1 MANSFYVNHNGEI
14 SWKQKFC
21 RDNVIK
27 PGVPKTDYSQIAEY
41 YDKVRPV
48 PADIWLSKIIEYG
61 KIDANCAVLDV
72 GCGTGRFTLGIS
84 TVKDSIVFALEPSI
98 KMLKQAVAKDESRNI
113 LWIRG
118 DGQKLPFRGN
128 FFNCIYMTLVIHH
141 IENKEM
147 VLREIYRAL
156 KKGGKCVI
164 MTNSHYR
171 MKKHVLHNFPG
182 VTAIDLKRFP
192 SVLSVKKTMIKNG
205 FRDVHYHIVQRDE
218 GYMPT
223 DEYLERVRNKY
234 ISTLT
239 LLSEE
244 AFQRGLKIFQQRVRR
259 KYGAQIRQ
267 ISGFDF
273 VVGLK

>member
-1 MANSFYVNHNGEI
+1 M
-14 SWKQKFC
+14 
-21 RDNVIK
+21 IK
-27 PGVPKTDYSQIAEY
+27 PSVPKTDYSKIAEY
-41 YDKVRPV
+41 YDKVRSM

-61 KIDANCAVLDV
+61 KIDTNCAVLDV

-84 TVKDSIVFALEPSI
+84 TVKNSMVCALEPSI
-98 KMLKQAVAKDESRNI
+98 EMLKQADAKDKSRNI
-113 LWIRG
+113 LRIRG
-118 DGQKLPFRGN
+118 DGQKLPFRDD

-147 VLREIYRAL
+147 ALREIYRAL
-156 KKGGKCVI
+156 KKGGRCVI

-171 MKKHVLHNFPG
+171 MKKHVLRDFPG
-182 VTAIDLKRFP
+182 VTTIDLKRFP
-192 SVLSVKKTMIKNG
+192 SVPSVKKTMIKIG
-205 FRDVHYHIVQRDE
+205 FRDVHYHIVQHDE

-223 DEYLERVRNKY
+223 DEYLERDRNKY

-244 AFQRGLKIFQQRVRR
+244 AFQRGFKIFQQRVQR
-259 KYGAQIRQ
+259 KYGTQIRR

-273 VVGLK
+273 VVGRK

>member
-1 MANSFYVNHNGEI
+1 M
-14 SWKQKFC
+14 
-21 RDNVIK
+21 IK
-27 PGVPKTDYSQIAEY
+27 SSIPKTDYSKIADY
-41 YDKVRPV
+41 YDKVRPMT
-48 PADIWLSKIIEYG
+48 ADVWLSKIIEYG

-84 TVKDSIVFALEPSI
+84 TAKNSMVCGLEPSI
-98 KMLKQAVAKDESRNI
+98 EMLKQAVAKDKSRNI

-118 DGQKLPFRGN
+118 DGQKLPLRDG
-128 FFNCIYMTLVIHH
+128 FFNCVYMTLVIHH

-147 VLREIYRAL
+147 ALREIYRVL

-164 MTNSHYR
+164 MTNPHYR
-171 MKKHVLHNFPG
+171 MKKHVLRDFPG

-192 SVLSVKKTMIKNG
+192 SVPFIKKTMIKIG
-205 FRDVHYHIVQRDE
+205 FRDVHYHIVQYDE

-223 DEYLERVRNKY
+223 DKYLERVRNKY

-244 AFQRGLKIFQQRVRR
+244 AFQRGFKIFQQRVRR
-259 KYGAQIRQ
+259 KYGTQIRR